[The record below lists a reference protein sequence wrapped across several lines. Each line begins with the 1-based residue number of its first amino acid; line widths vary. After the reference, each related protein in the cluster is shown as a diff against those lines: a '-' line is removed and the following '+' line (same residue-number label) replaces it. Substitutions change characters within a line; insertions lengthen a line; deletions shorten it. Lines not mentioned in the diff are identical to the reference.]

1 MRAGVSCFLEVTLPS
16 RTRLESIRMPPELQL
31 LVIVIAFIGF
41 WAIVIRPARNAQR
54 RTQQLQ
60 QALEVGDQVIIS
72 AGIFGTV
79 ASIEDDK
86 VGLQI
91 APGTT
96 ITVARQAV
104 VRRLEE
110 LTSAG
115 EQVTRHDEAG
125 PAETRDDTEE

>member
-1 MRAGVSCFLEVTLPS
+1 
-16 RTRLESIRMPPELQL
+16 MPPELQL

-54 RTQQLQ
+54 RTVQLQ
-60 QALEVGDQVIIS
+60 QALEVGDRVIIS

-79 ASIEDDK
+79 ATIDDDR
-86 VGLQI
+86 VGLEI

-104 VRRLEE
+104 VRRIEDE
-110 LTSAG
+110 TAADDPG
-115 EQVTRHDEAG
+115 TGHDAVS
-125 PAETRDDTEE
+125 PAETRADTEE

>member
-1 MRAGVSCFLEVTLPS
+1 MSPA
-16 RTRLESIRMPPELQL
+16 LQL

-54 RTQQLQ
+54 RTVQLQ

-79 ASIEDDK
+79 TTIDEDR

-104 VRRLEE
+104 VRRIEDE
-110 LTSAG
+110 TAAG
-115 EQVTRHDEAG
+115 DPSTRADTGADTASDSG
-125 PAETRDDTEE
+125 RDAADPAETRADTEE